1 MQGAVHSVYL
11 DCLCGRNKVNS
22 PDVLFIRSTFE
33 KYGVQIVIDI
43 FFKFFVV
50 FVSDLSK
57 TVFDKFE
64 AKHLMDVE
72 VEIQERLD
80 PLQRGKEFL
89 VLFGKFRTF
98 LLEVCGISTQF
109 LNGFHRCVH
118 IHAFCFLR
126 NRLGK
131 LADKLICLVQKLLIR
146 IDLHER
152 PELFHRFQLGKGIF
166 QMNLILR

>member
-118 IHAFCFLR
+118 IHASCFLR